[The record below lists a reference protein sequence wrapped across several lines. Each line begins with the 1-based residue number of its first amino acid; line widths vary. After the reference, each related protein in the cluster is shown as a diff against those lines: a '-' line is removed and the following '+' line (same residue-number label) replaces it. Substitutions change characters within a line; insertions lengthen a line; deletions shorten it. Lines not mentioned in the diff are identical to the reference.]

1 MMSFS
6 FDILVKALITTLLIL
21 LVFIVDPLGIRN
33 SAEDHYEDHIL
44 RLWSPFFSKTV
55 SEEIV
60 VVLIDDKY
68 IEQTNTYPVSYRN
81 LTRLLK
87 TIARFEPQSV
97 FFDILQHHEHSDNLN
112 RWLSTI
118 KNQKFPVFMASNT
131 AYDTEA
137 RLSDP
142 NSLRHKIANVAQLA
156 AVSWSG
162 EGRYYP
168 LSVPWNE
175 ESMNTVAAAMY
186 KEWCKQAA
194 RCDEEKTNTLD
205 DSLIVQWSN
214 KYAQKQEDFFPL
226 GISCGD
232 GTQSEWQQLKELL
245 VVSLTQGIQDQ
256 DDVDSTL
263 RKRCPPFLTIAAST
277 LSSPGSAGSLEL
289 KQAMQG
295 KMVLVGYHVTGGVDL
310 VVSPVHGTLP
320 GVYFHAMAL
329 DNLVT
334 LQGEYW
340 RSPDDTGLFNLNI
353 ADMVEISV
361 QTIVLFLVIWFR
373 FNFLEQQETK
383 NFDERQKLWGAFV
396 PMLIIISVIAVSVAI
411 SHFVLNV
418 GAPNWYGLV
427 LIIFIDLPIFFFF
440 IFEAIRPKLQ
450 SYKEKVC
457 LFAKITKNKLSNTQ

>member
-1 MMSFS
+1 MSFS
-6 FDILVKALITTLLIL
+6 LEILFKALITTSLIL

-44 RLWSPFFSKTV
+44 RLWSPFFSETV
-55 SEEIV
+55 SDDIV

-68 IEQTNTYPVSYRN
+68 IEATNNYPVNYRN
-81 LTRLLK
+81 LAKLLK
-87 TIARFEPQSV
+87 TVSRFDPQSV
-97 FFDILQHHEHSDNLN
+97 FFDILQHHEHSGDLN
-112 RWLSTI
+112 RWLKTLDR
-118 KNQKFPVFMASNT
+118 QTFPVFMASNT
-131 AYDTEA
+131 NYDTEA
-137 RLSDP
+137 RLNDP

-168 LSVPWNE
+168 ISVPWNE
-175 ESMNTVAAAMY
+175 GSMNTVAAAMY
-186 KEWCKQAA
+186 RDWCAQSSQ
-194 RCDEEKTNTLD
+194 CDEKKVSNLN

-214 KYAQKQEDFFPL
+214 KYAPKQEDFFPL

-232 GTQSEWQQLKELL
+232 GTQSQWQQLKELL
-245 VVSLTQGIQDQ
+245 VVSLTQGIRDQ
-256 DDVDSTL
+256 DDVDNTL

-277 LSSPGSAGSLEL
+277 LRAPGAAGSSDL
-289 KQAMQG
+289 KQAIQG

-334 LQGEYW
+334 LEDEYW
-340 RSPDDTGLFNLNI
+340 RSPEDTGLFNLSI

-361 QTIVLFLVIWFR
+361 QTVVLFVVIWFR

-383 NFDERQKLWGAFV
+383 HFDERQKLWGAFV
-396 PMLIIISVIAVSVAI
+396 PMLIIIAVIAISVII

-440 IFEAIRPKLQ
+440 IFEAFRPKLQ
-450 SYKEKVC
+450 LYKEKVC
-457 LFAKITKNKLSNTQ
+457 LFAKNTKNKLSNTQ